1 MKRQK
6 RNEGALAEFPM
17 LRTLRIRQFVIIED
31 LTVEFDSGLSL
42 LTGETGAGKSIL
54 VDALG
59 LAVGHRG
66 ERSAIRAG
74 AERAIVEAL
83 FDVAPDSA
91 AWAWAEAQ
99 EIPDFAEN
107 GEILIRRELPVE
119 GTGRVTVNGSPF
131 TLTLLR
137 ELGQRLLEL
146 HGQHEHQSLLSPE
159 RHLQLL
165 DRAGGHAA
173 QLDETRDAYRAV
185 LSQRAARDELGQRA
199 EQRRERKQELERSI
213 REIDA
218 VNPRAGELG
227 ELDRE
232 RAVLR
237 NAEGAG
243 RLLDEL
249 VALCYE
255 DEPSAAAL
263 AAGAAR
269 RAEELAALDGSL
281 QELAARLG
289 TSAVELQDV
298 GAAFR
303 DYRERT
309 DFNPERL
316 EEVEA
321 RRVALERLCLRYG
334 ADETA
339 VLEAAVVAR
348 NELASLRDLD
358 EQLQASDRRVE
369 RAEQSY
375 RRKAARLSRA
385 RKAAAKRLA
394 PAVEAQFRAVAL
406 EKAAFRVEFLPGRGE
421 VLGTSKDEALP
432 LGPRGA
438 ERAEFL
444 LAANPGE
451 PFRPLSKIA
460 SGGELSRIM
469 LALHAVLDDAAE
481 GRALV
486 FDEVDAGVGGAVAD
500 AVGARLARLA
510 QRQQVLC
517 VTHLPQV
524 AAYADGHYR
533 VVKRVTNNRTFAE
546 IIGLSG
552 EDRIEELARML
563 GGKRPTPVS
572 RRHATELL
580 TAASRTA
587 RGAWGEQ
594 ARRKA

>member
-1 MKRQK
+1 MERQK
-6 RNEGALAEFPM
+6 RNGRAPIEFPM

-31 LTVEFDSGLSL
+31 LTVEFESGLSL

-66 ERSAIRAG
+66 DRTLIRAG
-74 AERAIVEAL
+74 STRAIVEAL

-91 AWAWAEAQ
+91 AWAWAETQ
-99 EIPDFAEN
+99 EITELFDN
-107 GEILIRRELPVE
+107 GEILIRRELPAE

-131 TLTLLR
+131 TLSLLR

-159 RHLQLL
+159 RHLRLL
-165 DRAGGHAA
+165 DRAGGNAA
-173 QLDETRDAYRAV
+173 QLRETRSAYRAV
-185 LSQRAARDELGQRA
+185 LHQRATRDELRQRA
-199 EQRRERKQELERSI
+199 VQRQQRKQELEHAI
-213 REIDA
+213 REIEA
-218 VNPRAGELG
+218 VNPRSGELA

-232 RAVLR
+232 RALLR

-249 VALCYE
+249 VGLCYE
-255 DEPSAAAL
+255 GEPNAAEL

-269 RAEELAALDGSL
+269 RAEDLANLDGSL
-281 QELAARLG
+281 QELAERLDS
-289 TSAVELQDV
+289 TAVELQDI

-303 DYRERT
+303 DYREHA

-316 EEVEA
+316 EVVEN

-334 ADETA
+334 ADEAA
-339 VLEAAVVAR
+339 VLESVAAAQK
-348 NELASLRDLD
+348 ELASLRDLD
-358 EQLQASDRRVE
+358 QQLETADRHVE
-369 RAEQSY
+369 KAEQDY
-375 RRKAARLSRA
+375 RRKASRLSRA
-385 RKAAAKRLA
+385 RRAAAKRLV
-394 PAVEAQFRAVAL
+394 PAVEAQFRALAL
-406 EKAAFRVEFLPGRGE
+406 EKAAFRVELLPARGE
-421 VLGTSKDEALP
+421 ALGPSKEDPVP

-438 ERAEFL
+438 DRAEFL

-451 PFRPLSKIA
+451 PFRSLGKIA

-469 LALHAVLDDAAE
+469 LALHAVLDDASE

-510 QRQQVLC
+510 ERQQVLC

-533 VVKRVTNNRTFAE
+533 VIKRVSDNRTFAQ
-546 IIGLSG
+546 IVGLSG
-552 EDRIEELARML
+552 EDRVEELARML

-572 RRHATELL
+572 RKHAAELL
-580 TAASRTA
+580 TAAG
-587 RGAWGEQ
+587 RGAPGAWRER